1 MAKVWKVS
9 DEVQRGDPVKIL
21 PWERCR
27 DLLEL
32 DDLCRTEDRPKFDGK
47 GSLGLF
53 TTHVVVSLD
62 QDEAEAHGIEPGYF
76 LSPLDPHTALDRIGA
91 ADT

>member
-9 DEVQRGDPVKIL
+9 GEVQRGGPVIIL

-32 DDLCRTEDRPKFDGK
+32 DELCRTEDRPQFQGE
-47 GSLGLF
+47 GSFGIF
-53 TTHVVVSLD
+53 PTHVVVSLD
-62 QDEAEAHGIEPGYF
+62 PEEARAHGIEPGYF
-76 LSPLDPHTALDRIGA
+76 VSPLDPDTALNRVA
-91 ADT
+91 AAS